1 MDIVPEVPWWE
12 DSSIVDLIKYG
23 SSLILILLIL
33 IFVAR
38 PIIRA
43 NMPEDDGL
51 DIPLA
56 SIDGELSDQDLQ
68 MIKLGEGEP
77 LEEIKARLTPKKTS
91 IPLDMLDSANSYDDK
106 VAVLR
111 MLAADDPGR
120 VANSIK
126 RLIEV

>member
-1 MDIVPEVPWWE
+1 MPRSMMQGFPFFPCYKDGYSTKKWSDPPET
-12 DSSIVDLIKYG
+12 
-23 SSLILILLIL
+23 
-33 IFVAR
+33 
-38 PIIRA
+38 
-43 NMPEDDGL
+43 
-51 DIPLA
+51 
-56 SIDGELSDQDLQ
+56 
-68 MIKLGEGEP
+68 

-91 IPLDMLDSANSYDDK
+91 IPLAMLDSANSYDDK